1 MMTPRL
7 DGRVVIVTG
16 SSTGIG
22 AAVAAAC
29 AAEGAHVVVHG
40 RDRARIQ
47 SVAGSLPTEA
57 AAFVGDLAE
66 PCVCEG
72 LVEEAVTRFGRLDGV
87 VNNAALTT
95 RSDLSTTTPELF
107 DQLLAVNV
115 RAPLLIIRAAIDH
128 LRASG
133 DGAVVNIGS
142 VNAYCGEAELLAYSI
157 SKGALMTLTRNLA
170 NAHAEEGVR
179 VNQLNVG
186 WTLTDNE
193 HAIFRENGYPDDWH
207 ERVNRRFAPS
217 GAIMSGEQVAR
228 NIMHWLTAES
238 KPVTGAV
245 FEVEQYPIIGRP
257 SVGPRLEPQC
267 H

>member
-1 MMTPRL
+1 MLSARL
-7 DGRVVIVTG
+7 EGRVVIVTG

-22 AAVAAAC
+22 ASVATAC
-29 AAEGAHVVVHG
+29 AAEGARVVVHG
-40 RDRARIQ
+40 RDRARVEA
-47 SVAGSLPTEA
+47 VAGSLPTDA
-57 AAFVGDLAE
+57 AAVTGDLAE
-66 PCVCEG
+66 PHVCEA
-72 LVEEAVTRFGRLDGV
+72 LVEAAITTFGRLDGV

-95 RSDLSTTTPELF
+95 RSDLASTTPELF
-107 DQLLAVNV
+107 DRLLSVNV
-115 RAPLLIIRAAIDH
+115 RAPLLIIQAAMDH

-133 DGAVVNIGS
+133 QGAVVNVGS

-207 ERVNRRFAPS
+207 ERVNRHFAPS
-217 GAIMSGEQVAR
+217 GALMSSDQVAGHVV
-228 NIMHWLTAES
+228 HWLTAES
-238 KPVTGAV
+238 RPVTGAV

-257 SVGPRLEPQC
+257 GVGPRLEGQC